1 VCQWLCR
8 RSCHHHPY
16 SATCGRCGGCPFE
29 SAGGDHESP
38 GRTGKYH
45 DRLLRKRFLSSD
57 GVAQSSLHLD
67 PDRTTCPRTPTRVRM
82 RAERVEACLRQ
93 LAALCVDL
101 ASCPQPQSS
110 RLATSEPIR
119 IIRGCLGST
128 FFVAP
133 MTRSMSAALV
143 ILNRACS
150 SMRLVVSTH
159 SRRVVDRLRSLGLK
173 NVSTLRTRTCL
184 NTRSRDGGEKESS
197 R

>member
-1 VCQWLCR
+1 M
-8 RSCHHHPY
+8 
-16 SATCGRCGGCPFE
+16 
-29 SAGGDHESP
+29 
-38 GRTGKYH
+38 
-45 DRLLRKRFLSSD
+45 
-57 GVAQSSLHLD
+57 SSLHLD

-82 RAERVEACLRQ
+82 RAELVEACPSTSSGHIRNPKLHMRPEPVEGQ
-93 LAALCVDL
+93 LAALYVDL

-184 NTRSRDGGEKESS
+184 NTRSRDGGEKKA
-197 R
+197 RVDQG